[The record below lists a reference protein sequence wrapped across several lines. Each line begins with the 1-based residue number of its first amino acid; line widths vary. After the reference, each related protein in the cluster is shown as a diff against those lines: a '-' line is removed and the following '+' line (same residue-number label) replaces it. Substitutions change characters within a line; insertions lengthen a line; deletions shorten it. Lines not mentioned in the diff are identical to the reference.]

1 MQKVGKEVNIIDN
14 VIVLF
19 LPYLS
24 PKYPKT
30 NPPKGFVKKPTANV
44 DKLARIE
51 KFMFCDGKKVEDKIK
66 EKKP

>member
-1 MQKVGKEVNIIDN
+1 M
-14 VIVLF
+14 LF

-44 DKLARIE
+44 DRLARIE
-51 KFMFCDGKKVEDKIK
+51 KLMSWEGKKVEDNIK
-66 EKKP
+66 EKNP